1 MKRELTQ
8 ELYRSAFDEVH
19 APARLLKKVA
29 YPNPDARGDKKSI
42 VLRRMMVTAAVIVVL
57 AVLSSMIALAATG
70 ELRSRRKM
78 IAYDPQEPMEN
89 VRAFFIEN
97 DAKLRES
104 SDYPRRDYYGGTYFD
119 GGTQVILLTD
129 LNLLDGCVDFGD
141 LVRFEKCEYS
151 YAVLTDAAN
160 KIGELLPPMIRRR
173 EGAAGDIVSW
183 SISEKDNCV
192 IVSIFDMDDE
202 KIRWFRNNVCDREYL
217 VFTNTDGWPMDLLD
231 ALFVD

>member
-1 MKRELTQ
+1 MKRKLTQ

-19 APARLLKKVA
+19 APAGLLSRVL
-29 YPNPDARGDKKSI
+29 NPDPEVKESGRRI
-42 VLRRMMVTAAVIVVL
+42 VFKRTLVTAAVIVVL

-104 SDYPRRDYYGGTYFD
+104 SDYPRRDYYGGTYLD

-151 YAVLTDAAN
+151 YAVLTDAV
-160 KIGELLPPMIRRR
+160 KTIGELLPPMIRRR
-173 EGAAGDIVSW
+173 EGAAWDIVSW

-192 IVSIFDMDDE
+192 IVSIFDMDDD

-217 VFTNTDGWPMDLLD
+217 VFTNADGRPMDLD
-231 ALFVD
+231 ALPVD